1 VHVDASVLLQVSV
14 DVPPLTILAG
24 VAVSITVGTGAA
36 GVTTTV
42 VLASAE
48 PPAQEQIKVKP
59 VVDVIAP
66 VETPTALLVDCGPLQ
81 PPEAVHV
88 VASVLLHVSVDVPP
102 LTILAGVA
110 VSITVGAGAAGVTTT
125 VVLEAPEPPGPEQ
138 LKVNPLVDV
147 STPVEIPTALLVDC
161 GPLQPPEAVHNVASV
176 LLQVSVDVSPLTIL
190 AGVAVSI
197 TVGADAAGVTTTV
210 VLASAEPPAPEQL
223 RV

>member
-42 VLASAE
+42 VRASAE
-48 PPAQEQIKVKP
+48 PPAPEQLKVKP
-59 VVDVIAP
+59 VVDVSAP

-88 VASVLLHVSVDVPP
+88 
-102 LTILAGVA
+102 
-110 VSITVGAGAAGVTTT
+110 
-125 VVLEAPEPPGPEQ
+125 
-138 LKVNPLVDV
+138 
-147 STPVEIPTALLVDC
+147 
-161 GPLQPPEAVHNVASV
+161 VASV

-197 TVGADAAGVTTTV
+197 TVGADAAGVTKDV
-210 VLASAEPPAPEQL
+210 EIE
-223 RV
+223 